1 MRKAE
6 FLLDKE
12 NFSVLTDEEYYEAV
26 TENGLKIIVFKK
38 PQFNAGYAVIGTRY
52 GSVNAGFTEN
62 GVHYEI
68 PDGTAHFLEHKLFEG
83 EKEPAFERFAKTGAN
98 ANAYTTFDKTAYLFS
113 ATEKFY
119 DSLEILLDFVSHP
132 YLTEENVKK
141 EQGIIGQ
148 EIEMYDDDPNWQTFF
163 RAIDSAYVT
172 HPIKKDIAG
181 TRETISVLTP
191 ELLYKI
197 YYHFYSSN
205 NMTLC
210 VAGNVDP
217 ERVKEVAEKYFT
229 LKKNECISPDPV
241 TEEKGVSNK
250 RVYKKLAVSK
260 PLFGIAVKSE
270 VEKLTLEE
278 RRKNDIAVAV
288 ALELIAGGI
297 SEFYNRLYSENV
309 ITDFSYEYMSSLSY
323 GTVILTGVSSES
335 ERVYKEF
342 FDSAR
347 KLTENGIPENDFETV
362 KKNVYGKYLAGFD
375 SVEDVA
381 NMALTAEFNGGN
393 VFEPLEILKNLTA
406 DDVVLAIK
414 FSLNEENASM
424 AVIMPQDE

>member
-1 MRKAE
+1 
-6 FLLDKE
+6 
-12 NFSVLTDEEYYEAV
+12 
-26 TENGLKIIVFKK
+26 
-38 PQFNAGYAVIGTRY
+38 
-52 GSVNAGFTEN
+52 
-62 GVHYEI
+62 
-68 PDGTAHFLEHKLFEG
+68 
-83 EKEPAFERFAKTGAN
+83 
-98 ANAYTTFDKTAYLFS
+98 
-113 ATEKFY
+113 
-119 DSLEILLDFVSHP
+119 
-132 YLTEENVKK
+132 
-141 EQGIIGQ
+141 
-148 EIEMYDDDPNWQTFF
+148 
-163 RAIDSAYVT
+163 
-172 HPIKKDIAG
+172 
-181 TRETISVLTP
+181 
-191 ELLYKI
+191 
-197 YYHFYSSN
+197 
-205 NMTLC
+205 MTLC

-270 VEKLTLEE
+270 VEKLTVEE

-375 SVEDVA
+375 SIEDVA

-406 DDVVLAIK
+406 DDVLLAIK